1 MSLEQ
6 SICYHLSEVQL
17 FVFCVVIPMIL
28 SFLGL
33 WISRRIIP
41 SHFLNQSHDVT
52 GPFFSTLGTVY
63 GIFLAFIVSTTWQAF
78 SNTQSNLVQEARYL
92 GNIYFATKAF
102 PSPMQEKLKTLFR
115 EYRDSIVNEE
125 WVTMARGESNPRTTQ
140 ILEQI
145 GYAYIHY
152 TPSDATQNSF
162 LHESIQ
168 NLSSMTGLRDS
179 RIDDSSSGLL
189 PVLWCVLLLGALATI
204 GFSFLFG
211 AHNFKAQAV
220 MTMLLAGVISMT
232 FFTIINLDFP
242 FTGGTTVS
250 SEAFKNLE
258 MK

>member
-6 SICYHLSEVQL
+6 TLCYDLSEVQL
-17 FVFCVVIPMIL
+17 FIFCVALPMLL
-28 SFLGL
+28 SFIGL
-33 WISRRIIP
+33 WIFRRIIP

-78 SNTQSNLVQEARYL
+78 SNTQTNLVQEARYL

-102 PSPMQEKLKTLFR
+102 PSPMQEKLEGLLKD
-115 EYRDSIVNEE
+115 YRDSVVNGE
-125 WVTMARGESNPRTTQ
+125 WVTMARGEPNAKTTR

-145 GYAYIHY
+145 GFAYMHY
-152 TPSDATQNSF
+152 TPSDATQSSF

-168 NLSSMTGLRDS
+168 NLSTMTGLRAS

-189 PVLWCVLLLGALATI
+189 PVLWWVLLLGALATI

-250 SEAFKNLE
+250 SEPFRNLE